1 MSKTMGAES
10 VEMPNPQLTTS
21 SSIRR
26 LNLGIQDLVAQA
38 SAWLFDWTPFVLVST
53 YYIASTAVYTSAT
66 EGTIKVFY
74 FFYMAVN
81 FYIAM
86 CTVIEAFLGI
96 SPLRESRKAAD
107 EVDQNNNQFPTPDD
121 ELPVIDLVI
130 VAYLPNEQDIV
141 KDQVCYALDELVY
154 PRSKLRVNLGRN
166 SRLEPLGH
174 KLTDYM

>member
-1 MSKTMGAES
+1 MGVTS
-10 VEMPNPQLTTS
+10 VEMPTPQMTTS
-21 SSIRR
+21 SSLRR
-26 LNLGIQDLVAQA
+26 LSMGIQNLMARL
-38 SAWLFDWTPFVLVST
+38 SEWLFDWTPFVLVST

-74 FFYMAVN
+74 FVYMAVN

-96 SPLRESRKAAD
+96 SPLREARQAAY
-107 EVDQNNNQFPTPDD
+107 EVDQNGSQFPTPDD
-121 ELPVIDLVI
+121 KLPIIDIVI

-154 PRSKLRVNLGRN
+154 PRNKLRINLGKFSNFRAW
-166 SRLEPLGH
+166 SITRLTKISL
-174 KLTDYM
+174 

>member
-1 MSKTMGAES
+1 MSKTMGVSS
-10 VEMPNPQLTTS
+10 VEMPNPTITTS
-21 SSIRR
+21 SSLRR
-26 LNLGIQDLVAQA
+26 LSMGIRNLIAQL
-38 SAWLFDWTPFVLVST
+38 SEWLFDWTPFVLVVT
-53 YYIASTAVYTSAT
+53 YYIASTAIYTSAT

-74 FFYMAVN
+74 FVYMAVN

-96 SPLRESRKAAD
+96 SPLRESRKAAI

-121 ELPVIDLVI
+121 KLPIIDIVI

-154 PRSKLRVNLGRN
+154 PRNKLRVNLGKFFDF
-166 SRLEPLGH
+166 GV
-174 KLTDYM
+174 

>member
-1 MSKTMGAES
+1 MGVES

-26 LNLGIQDLVAQA
+26 LNLGIQDLVAQV

-107 EVDQNNNQFPTPDD
+107 EVDQNNNQFATPDD

-154 PRSKLRVNLGRN
+154 PRSKLRVNLGRH
-166 SRLEPLGH
+166 SRLEPLGR